1 MIIKKIKIPIYEQTL
16 YVSVT
21 EDYSKEEEEYD
32 YVWRPEREDFSGHT
46 SGLNNQYLIIL
57 NKKYLK
63 DSSER
68 IIKIKNTIVTE
79 SFLQKLFEKF

>member
-1 MIIKKIKIPIYEQTL
+1 MIIKKVKIPIYEQPL

-32 YVWRPEREDFSGHT
+32 YIWRSEREDFSGHT

-63 DSSER
+63 DE
-68 IIKIKNTIVTE
+68 
-79 SFLQKLFEKF
+79 